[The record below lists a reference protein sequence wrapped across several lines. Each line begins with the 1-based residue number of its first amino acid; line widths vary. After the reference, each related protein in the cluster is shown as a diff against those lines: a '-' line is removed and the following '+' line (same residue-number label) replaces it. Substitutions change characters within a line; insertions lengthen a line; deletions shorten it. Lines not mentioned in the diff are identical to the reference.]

1 MCANQKC
8 IFDKWRCNSFDECG
22 DNSDET
28 SCGPDVKRPTMP
40 PRDECESP
48 NFKCVSADQGRLFC
62 FHLSAM
68 CDGHQD
74 CDNGLDESPASCN
87 KGNSSCVGEKRVE
100 YSLGLKI
107 WHKSI

>member
-62 FHLSAM
+62 FHPSAM